1 MTVIHTYILN
11 IFKRGHNPEYAAM
24 CKTDLAVSGWIN
36 VKVINLCT
44 KYITTLYGENTAVN
58 RYLSSMC
65 VTCIQRIQ
73 SKGIRGLP
81 TQTTSCPWGAEV
93 YTEEA
98 VLTCSMASGQRLPP
112 PIIWHLVL
120 LDGVLCGN
128 SMFQQRLLI
137 CVMSVV
143 CKEKTLFSLWSP
155 FNTLYGVSAGWGM
168 LRDVETLEVILG
180 WLGWNMVQICKM
192 VKLS

>member
-1 MTVIHTYILN
+1 MLICVKQTLLYQGELMLRLLICAPNILPPCMVKTLQLTDTYL
-11 IFKRGHNPEYAAM
+11 
-24 CKTDLAVSGWIN
+24 
-36 VKVINLCT
+36 LC
-44 KYITTLYGENTAVN
+44 I
-58 RYLSSMC
+58 
-65 VTCIQRIQ
+65 TCIQRIQ

-155 FNTLYGVSAGWGM
+155 FNTLYGVSASGWGM
-168 LRDVETLEVILG
+168 LRDVETLEVLLG